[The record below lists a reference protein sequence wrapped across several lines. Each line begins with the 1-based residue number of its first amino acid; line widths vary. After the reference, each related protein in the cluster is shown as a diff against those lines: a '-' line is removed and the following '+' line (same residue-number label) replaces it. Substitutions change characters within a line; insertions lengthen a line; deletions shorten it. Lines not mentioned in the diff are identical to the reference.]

1 MRSTYKQ
8 FYYINRG
15 RVKADGT
22 TSIFCRI
29 TIDGKVSAIATGLY
43 CAPEEWDTKKGEAKN
58 ARVNGQL
65 QAFRL
70 RIDEAYEQATKEKG
84 IVTAEILKNV
94 IVDAN
99 TIPMTLLATG
109 EEERESLRLRS
120 IRINSTSSYRQS
132 KTSQLNLREFI
143 GLRGMNDIAFEDL
156 TEEFGKS
163 YKLFLIGKGYSA
175 SNTNHNLCWL
185 QRLVYIAV
193 DRGLLKF
200 NPLEDVGYEK
210 KGSPKRRHISRN
222 DLLLIMETPM
232 EDKALELARRMFVF
246 SSLTGLAYVDLRNLY
261 PHHIGMTAD
270 GRKYIRE
277 KRAKTNNEAFIPLH
291 PIAEQIMSLYNTADD
306 SKPVFPLSSRDSM
319 WFEFHSL
326 GVALGINE
334 NLTAHVARHTF
345 GVNMVTSGISMESI
359 AKMMGHSNL
368 RSTQVYAV
376 ITDDKISKDMDKL
389 MQRRETKE
397 TDQNKI
403 RRTKMNR
410 GVITISESGTVSMP
424 TDTVWMTMQE
434 IADMYNVFGCY
445 VRKAV
450 KTVFKDGILK
460 EQGVRRHVSKNDR
473 ISYDVYSLELV
484 IAVAFRI
491 DSIESRAF
499 REFIMQSVI
508 GKQTSRTK
516 LVCIFTENAMA

>member
-58 ARVNGQL
+58 ARVNGLL
-65 QAFRL
+65 QAFRQ
-70 RIDEAYEQATKEKG
+70 RIDEAYEQAVKEKG

-109 EEERESLRLRS
+109 EEERERLRLRS

-246 SSLTGLAYVDLRNLY
+246 SSLTGLAFIDVQQLAPEHIVEDSNGNLWIRK
-261 PHHIGMTAD
+261 PRQKTKNMCNIPLLD
-270 GRKYIRE
+270 IPLEILRKY
-277 KRAKTNNEAFIPLH
+277 AKH
-291 PIAEQIMSLYNTADD
+291 PACQKKNSLL
-306 SKPVFPLSSRDSM
+306 PVPC
-319 WFEFHSL
+319 
-326 GVALGINE
+326 N
-334 NLTAHVARHTF
+334 
-345 GVNMVTSGISMESI
+345 
-359 AKMMGHSNL
+359 
-368 RSTQVYAV
+368 Q
-376 ITDDKISKDMDKL
+376 
-389 MQRRETKE
+389 
-397 TDQNKI
+397 
-403 RRTKMNR
+403 KMN
-410 GVITISESGTVSMP
+410 SYLK
-424 TDTVWMTMQE
+424 E
-434 IADMYNVFGCY
+434 IADLCLIN
-445 VRKAV
+445 
-450 KTVFKDGILK
+450 KTLTTHVASHSKFFYLLNISELSILK
-460 EQGVRRHVSKNDR
+460 NVTANDLET
-473 ISYDVYSLELV
+473 SYILFLSQLCN
-484 IAVAFRI
+484 I
-491 DSIESRAF
+491 
-499 REFIMQSVI
+499 Q
-508 GKQTSRTK
+508 RT
-516 LVCIFTENAMA
+516 L

>member
-8 FYYINRG
+8 FYYINRV

-70 RIDEAYEQATKEKG
+70 RIDKAYEQATKEKG

-109 EEERESLRLRS
+109 EEERERLRLRS

-246 SSLTGLAYVDLRNLY
+246 SSLTGLAYVD
-261 PHHIGMTAD
+261 
-270 GRKYIRE
+270 
-277 KRAKTNNEAFIPLH
+277 F
-291 PIAEQIMSLYNTADD
+291 
-306 SKPVFPLSSRDSM
+306 
-319 WFEFHSL
+319 
-326 GVALGINE
+326 
-334 NLTAHVARHTF
+334 
-345 GVNMVTSGISMESI
+345 VTCI
-359 AKMMGHSNL
+359 H
-368 RSTQVYAV
+368 
-376 ITDDKISKDMDKL
+376 
-389 MQRRETKE
+389 
-397 TDQNKI
+397 
-403 RRTKMNR
+403 
-410 GVITISESGTVSMP
+410 TISG
-424 TDTVWMTMQE
+424 
-434 IADMYNVFGCY
+434 
-445 VRKAV
+445 
-450 KTVFKDGILK
+450 
-460 EQGVRRHVSKNDR
+460 
-473 ISYDVYSLELV
+473 
-484 IAVAFRI
+484 
-491 DSIESRAF
+491 
-499 REFIMQSVI
+499 
-508 GKQTSRTK
+508 
-516 LVCIFTENAMA
+516 

>member
-1 MRSTYKQ
+1 
-8 FYYINRG
+8 
-15 RVKADGT
+15 
-22 TSIFCRI
+22 
-29 TIDGKVSAIATGLY
+29 
-43 CAPEEWDTKKGEAKN
+43 
-58 ARVNGQL
+58 
-65 QAFRL
+65 
-70 RIDEAYEQATKEKG
+70 
-84 IVTAEILKNV
+84 
-94 IVDAN
+94 
-99 TIPMTLLATG
+99 
-109 EEERESLRLRS
+109 
-120 IRINSTSSYRQS
+120 
-132 KTSQLNLREFI
+132 
-143 GLRGMNDIAFEDL
+143 MNDIAFEDL

-175 SNTNHNLCWL
+175 SNMNHNLCWL

-210 KGSPKRRHISRN
+210 TGSPKRRHISRN

-270 GRKYIRE
+270 CRKYIRE

-306 SKPVFPLSSRDSM
+306 
-319 WFEFHSL
+319 
-326 GVALGINE
+326 I
-334 NLTAHVARHTF
+334 
-345 GVNMVTSGISMESI
+345 
-359 AKMMGHSNL
+359 
-368 RSTQVYAV
+368 
-376 ITDDKISKDMDKL
+376 
-389 MQRRETKE
+389 
-397 TDQNKI
+397 
-403 RRTKMNR
+403 
-410 GVITISESGTVSMP
+410 
-424 TDTVWMTMQE
+424 WMTMQE

-450 KTVFKDGILK
+450 KAIFKDGTLK
-460 EQGVRRHVSKNDR
+460 EQGVRRHVRKNDR

-508 GKQTSRTK
+508 GRQTSRTK

>member
-58 ARVNGQL
+58 ARVNGLL
-65 QAFRL
+65 QAFRQ

-109 EEERESLRLRS
+109 EEERERLRLRS

-345 GVNMVTSGISMESI
+345 GVNMVTSGISMESV

-368 RSTQVYAV
+368 RSTQIYAV

-389 MQRRETKE
+389 IAKRE
-397 TDQNKI
+397 
-403 RRTKMNR
+403 RNR
-410 GVITISESGTVSMP
+410 
-424 TDTVWMTMQE
+424 
-434 IADMYNVFGCY
+434 
-445 VRKAV
+445 
-450 KTVFKDGILK
+450 L
-460 EQGVRRHVSKNDR
+460 
-473 ISYDVYSLELV
+473 
-484 IAVAFRI
+484 
-491 DSIESRAF
+491 
-499 REFIMQSVI
+499 
-508 GKQTSRTK
+508 
-516 LVCIFTENAMA
+516 

>member
-1 MRSTYKQ
+1 M
-8 FYYINRG
+8 I
-15 RVKADGT
+15 
-22 TSIFCRI
+22 
-29 TIDGKVSAIATGLY
+29 
-43 CAPEEWDTKKGEAKN
+43 
-58 ARVNGQL
+58 
-65 QAFRL
+65 
-70 RIDEAYEQATKEKG
+70 TKEQKAQIIAEYG
-84 IVTAEILKNV
+84 RGEGDTGSPEVQIAILTARINDLTDHFKANPKDHHSRRGLLKMV
-94 IVDAN
+94 GQRRG
-99 TIPMTLLATG
+99 LLAYLRKKDID
-109 EEERESLRLRS
+109 EEERERLRLRS

-246 SSLTGLAYVDLRNLY
+246 SSLTGLAYADLRNLY

-345 GVNMVTSGISMESI
+345 GVNMVTSGISMESV

-368 RSTQVYAV
+368 RSTQIYAV
-376 ITDDKISKDMDKL
+376 ITDNKISIDMDKL
-389 MQRRETKE
+389 MQRRKTKE
-397 TDQNKI
+397 TDQKRNKEDE
-403 RRTKMNR
+403 K
-410 GVITISESGTVSMP
+410 
-424 TDTVWMTMQE
+424 
-434 IADMYNVFGCY
+434 
-445 VRKAV
+445 
-450 KTVFKDGILK
+450 
-460 EQGVRRHVSKNDR
+460 
-473 ISYDVYSLELV
+473 
-484 IAVAFRI
+484 
-491 DSIESRAF
+491 
-499 REFIMQSVI
+499 
-508 GKQTSRTK
+508 
-516 LVCIFTENAMA
+516 

>member
-1 MRSTYKQ
+1 
-8 FYYINRG
+8 
-15 RVKADGT
+15 
-22 TSIFCRI
+22 
-29 TIDGKVSAIATGLY
+29 
-43 CAPEEWDTKKGEAKN
+43 
-58 ARVNGQL
+58 
-65 QAFRL
+65 
-70 RIDEAYEQATKEKG
+70 
-84 IVTAEILKNV
+84 
-94 IVDAN
+94 
-99 TIPMTLLATG
+99 MTLLATG
-109 EEERESLRLRS
+109 EEERERLRLRS

-143 GLRGMNDIAFEDL
+143 GLRGMNDITFEDL

-389 MQRRETKE
+389 MLRRETKE
-397 TDQNKI
+397 TDQNKN
-403 RRTKMNR
+403 K
-410 GVITISESGTVSMP
+410 E
-424 TDTVWMTMQE
+424 
-434 IADMYNVFGCY
+434 
-445 VRKAV
+445 
-450 KTVFKDGILK
+450 DGK
-460 EQGVRRHVSKNDR
+460 
-473 ISYDVYSLELV
+473 
-484 IAVAFRI
+484 
-491 DSIESRAF
+491 
-499 REFIMQSVI
+499 
-508 GKQTSRTK
+508 
-516 LVCIFTENAMA
+516 

>member
-43 CAPEEWDTKKGEAKN
+43 CAPEELDTKKGEAKN

-109 EEERESLRLRS
+109 EEERERLRLRS

-210 KGSPKRRHISRN
+210 TGSPKRRHISRN

-246 SSLTGLAYVDLRNLY
+246 SSLTGLAYADLRNLY

-270 GRKYIRE
+270 SRKYIRE

-306 SKPVFPLSSRDSM
+306 
-319 WFEFHSL
+319 
-326 GVALGINE
+326 I
-334 NLTAHVARHTF
+334 
-345 GVNMVTSGISMESI
+345 
-359 AKMMGHSNL
+359 
-368 RSTQVYAV
+368 
-376 ITDDKISKDMDKL
+376 
-389 MQRRETKE
+389 
-397 TDQNKI
+397 
-403 RRTKMNR
+403 
-410 GVITISESGTVSMP
+410 
-424 TDTVWMTMQE
+424 WMTMQE

-450 KTVFKDGILK
+450 KAVFKDGILK
-460 EQGVRRHVSKNDR
+460 EHSVRRHVRKNDR

-508 GKQTSRTK
+508 GRQTSRTK

>member
-58 ARVNGQL
+58 ARVNGLL

-109 EEERESLRLRS
+109 EEERERLRLRS

-246 SSLTGLAYVDLRNLY
+246 SSLTGLAYADLRNLY

-270 GRKYIRE
+270 SRKYIRE

-306 SKPVFPLSSRDSM
+306 
-319 WFEFHSL
+319 
-326 GVALGINE
+326 I
-334 NLTAHVARHTF
+334 
-345 GVNMVTSGISMESI
+345 
-359 AKMMGHSNL
+359 
-368 RSTQVYAV
+368 
-376 ITDDKISKDMDKL
+376 
-389 MQRRETKE
+389 
-397 TDQNKI
+397 
-403 RRTKMNR
+403 
-410 GVITISESGTVSMP
+410 
-424 TDTVWMTMQE
+424 WMTMQE

-450 KTVFKDGILK
+450 KAVFKDGILK
-460 EQGVRRHVSKNDR
+460 EQGVRRHVRKNDR

-516 LVCIFTENAMA
+516 LVCIFTKNAMA

>member
-109 EEERESLRLRS
+109 EEERERLRLRS

-306 SKPVFPLSSRDSM
+306 
-319 WFEFHSL
+319 
-326 GVALGINE
+326 I
-334 NLTAHVARHTF
+334 
-345 GVNMVTSGISMESI
+345 
-359 AKMMGHSNL
+359 
-368 RSTQVYAV
+368 
-376 ITDDKISKDMDKL
+376 
-389 MQRRETKE
+389 
-397 TDQNKI
+397 
-403 RRTKMNR
+403 
-410 GVITISESGTVSMP
+410 
-424 TDTVWMTMQE
+424 WMTMQE

-450 KTVFKDGILK
+450 KAVFKDGILK
-460 EQGVRRHVSKNDR
+460 EHSVRRHVRKNDR

-508 GKQTSRTK
+508 GRQTSRTK

>member
-109 EEERESLRLRS
+109 EEERERLRLRS

-246 SSLTGLAYVDLRNLY
+246 SSLTGLAYVGLRNLY

-306 SKPVFPLSSRDSM
+306 
-319 WFEFHSL
+319 
-326 GVALGINE
+326 I
-334 NLTAHVARHTF
+334 
-345 GVNMVTSGISMESI
+345 
-359 AKMMGHSNL
+359 
-368 RSTQVYAV
+368 
-376 ITDDKISKDMDKL
+376 
-389 MQRRETKE
+389 
-397 TDQNKI
+397 
-403 RRTKMNR
+403 
-410 GVITISESGTVSMP
+410 
-424 TDTVWMTMQE
+424 WMTMQE

-450 KTVFKDGILK
+450 KAVFKDGILK
-460 EQGVRRHVSKNDR
+460 EQGVRRHVRKNDR